1 MFIWPWPCMLE
12 RTYIGNACYPIC
24 LCDVLHNKILF
35 IINKLG
41 GKKWMWKCLLLMI
54 FPEIKPYSARMR
66 RMSFDLFYSYLHAWF
81 QIADGVD
88 LKSLNLTWLRSHIG
102 IVSQEPTLFDT
113 SIAENIAYG
122 DNSREVLMDEII
134 SAARNANIHNFIES
148 LPHVSL
154 DF

>member
-1 MFIWPWPCMLE
+1 MYIE
-12 RTYIGNACYPIC
+12 TYTYLFVIC
-24 LCDVLHNKILF
+24 
-35 IINKLG
+35 
-41 GKKWMWKCLLLMI
+41 
-54 FPEIKPYSARMR
+54 
-66 RMSFDLFYSYLHAWF
+66 FYLYLHAWF

-88 LKSLNLTWLRSHIG
+88 IKSLNLTWLRSHIG

-154 DF
+154 VLGRFLTL